1 MRGARSHT
9 KIAYSRRRVHAAQAR
24 HDVQNIDIMN
34 LSGFCRNCLSKWLL
48 AGERKPIASLGAHGV
63 PDCRC
68 YAGSQAVGFAK
79 IDSYEAACE
88 AVYGMPLKVPHLR
101 RSGRDRPIDTSSF
114 TRCVATQDWKTKH
127 QQPATPEQ
135 LALFEQNK
143 ALHAQTSGVPRVLST
158 VFP

>member
-1 MRGARSHT
+1 M
-9 KIAYSRRRVHAAQAR
+9 
-24 HDVQNIDIMN
+24 
-34 LSGFCRNCLSKWLL
+34 
-48 AGERKPIASLGAHGV
+48 
-63 PDCRC
+63 
-68 YAGSQAVGFAK
+68 GFAK

-88 AVYGMPLKVPHLR
+88 AVYGMPLKVPHI
-101 RSGRDRPIDTSSF
+101 GRDRPIDTSSF
-114 TRCVATQDWKTKH
+114 TRCVATQEWKTKH

>member
-1 MRGARSHT
+1 
-9 KIAYSRRRVHAAQAR
+9 
-24 HDVQNIDIMN
+24 MN

-68 YAGSQAVGFAK
+68 YTGSQAVGFAK

-88 AVYGMPLKVPHLR
+88 AVYGIPLKVPHSPSR
-101 RSGRDRPIDTSSF
+101 RIGRDRPIDTSSF